1 MRTYLKTL
9 LLACLV
15 AFVAPIAL
23 AQFCV
28 TLNDRPNGG
37 CWETGCEF
45 FCAHATRAQTSSL
58 MPGFFTEYEAGK
70 MVISGVLPNSPAY
83 LAGIRIGD
91 VLLRIDDRAV
101 PFGDVNSVWQESRS
115 HTIELR
121 RGSFSFVKEIRTRS
135 LQSILAGLPV
145 LSNPLKTVSFSEET
159 TTFQPEPYLS
169 GMLVRRDGAMFTVDA
184 VLRHSPAESAGIR
197 PGDRIIAPKDTTIS
211 SLQYSNDRTV
221 LTLTV
226 QSRGEGER
234 VAIQF
239 AALPELLELAAR

>member
-1 MRTYLKTL
+1 MRMYLKTL
-9 LLACLV
+9 LLGCLV

-45 FCAHATRAQTSSL
+45 YCANATRAQTTSL

-83 LAGIRIGD
+83 LAGLRIGD

-101 PFGDVNSVWQESRS
+101 PFADINSVWQESRS

-121 RGSFSFVKEIRTRS
+121 RGSFSFVKQIRTRN

-145 LSNPLKTVSFSEET
+145 LSNPVKTVSFSEET
-159 TTFQPEPYLS
+159 TFKAEPYLS
-169 GMLVRRDGAMFTVDA
+169 GMLVRRDGAFFTVDA

-197 PGDRIIAPKDTTIS
+197 PGDRFVATKDTTVS
-211 SLQYSNDRTV
+211 SLQYSNDRAV
-221 LTLTV
+221 LTLKL
-226 QSRGEGER
+226 QSRGKDER
-234 VAIQF
+234 VAIRF
-239 AALPELLELAAR
+239 AALPELLELAAQ